1 MTASELMM
9 EHQQKPPVTCLLPH
23 EDVRK
28 FLLELIAQSN
38 FPGAMS
44 EFVSTVKL
52 QLTAA
57 DIYRNQI

>member
-44 EFVSTVKL
+44 EFVSGVKG
-52 QLTAA
+52 QLTSAE
-57 DIYRNQI
+57 IYQGR

>member
-9 EHQQKPPVTCLLPH
+9 ERQQKPPVTCILPH

-38 FPGAMS
+38 FSGSMS
-44 EFVSTVKL
+44 EFVSAVKE
-52 QLTAA
+52 QLNSA
-57 DIYRNQI
+57 DIYCG

>member
-9 EHQQKPPVTCLLPH
+9 ERQQKPPVTCILPN

-28 FLLELIAQSN
+28 FLLEVIAQTN

-44 EFVSTVKL
+44 EFVSNVKA
-52 QLTAA
+52 QLMAA
-57 DIYRNQI
+57 DIYCG

>member
-9 EHQQKPPVTCLLPH
+9 EHQQKTPVTCLLPH

-28 FLLELIAQSN
+28 FLLEVIAQTN
-38 FPGAMS
+38 FPGSMS
-44 EFVSTVKL
+44 EFVSGVKV

-57 DIYRNQI
+57 EIFRG